1 MMPGPITLRVTG
13 ISGVVA
19 NLHNTDKLIKED
31 CRKAVKRA
39 ADDIVKLA
47 KDLAPKDTGRLA
59 RSIKSVISPEGLAFQ
74 VLCDPEVFKRD
85 NVENYAWWVEAGTV
99 NSPAQ
104 PFLKPAHEA
113 IAPHFQA
120 DIRQAVLAALARART

>member
-1 MMPGPITLRVTG
+1 MPGPITLRVTG

-31 CRKAVKRA
+31 CQKAVKRA

-47 KDLAPKDTGRLA
+47 KELAPKDTGRLA
-59 RSIKSVISPEGLAFQ
+59 RSIKAVISPEGLAFQ

-120 DIRQAVLAALARART
+120 DIRQAVMAALARARI